1 MNENK
6 TEVAESTN
14 EAAPVVEVVESK
26 ELVIVK
32 ETLAVVEVVESKELV
47 IVKEKLADIL
57 PDISGL
63 SVADQI
69 LLDALVKLE
78 SFRGMV
84 LIPGDK
90 PSFELVKRSRL
101 TCKAVRCAAADACK
115 GKREDANRIQKHWSG
130 IENKLVAHIKEI
142 ESSLEVQEEAEEKR
156 IADEKK
162 AEQERKQKIVAD
174 RLNSL
179 VQIGLLATPERL
191 ALAQSATDEAWAES
205 FGAWK
210 EEHEAAEVERIQRE
224 REEKAAKEAQEA
236 AERAERERVEAEAR
250 AKAEADRAAK
260 EAQESAER
268 AERKRQQEE
277 ADAKAE
283 ADRKIQEAAAL
294 RSRIHA
300 ERLRDVVKLDPLAF
314 DRTPEDGTLADLSDA
329 EYAEIILAAKEAG
342 EARQAAARKVQ
353 EAQAERRALENS
365 WIKRA
370 ADMGVVLTGR
380 DVAEWTPIVAEER
393 LKEIA
398 EQVAA
403 TIAAKELRARVIA
416 RVDALASY
424 GCKVAES
431 FEDLTEEEQEK
442 ILAQVRKDWEQA
454 KENEKAVEAKD
465 AESVR
470 TWVDSV
476 KEAMAKKPS
485 LASDK
490 WIRIMEDTEAAVLN
504 LLDLSLEIEGDELP

>member
-1 MNENK
+1 MNENGK
-6 TEVAESTN
+6 NTK
-14 EAAPVVEVVESK
+14 VVEVVESQ
-26 ELVIVK
+26 ELVVVK
-32 ETLAVVEVVESKELV
+32 Q
-47 IVKEKLADIL
+47 KLGDIL

-63 SVADQI
+63 SVADQ
-69 LLDALVKLE
+69 LALDALVKLE

-84 LIPGDK
+84 LLPGDK

-101 TCKAVRCAAADACK
+101 TCKAVRCALADACK

-142 ESSLEVQEEAEEKR
+142 ESALEVQEDAEEKR
-156 IADEKK
+156 IAEEKRLE
-162 AEQERKQKIVAD
+162 AERKQKIVAD

-179 VQIGLLATPERL
+179 VQIGLLSTPERL

-210 EEHEAAEVERIQRE
+210 EAHEAAEVERIQRE
-224 REEKAAKEAQEA
+224 REEKAAREAQEA
-236 AERAERERVEAEAR
+236 ADRAERERVEAEAR

-260 EAQESAER
+260 EAQEAADR
-268 AERKRQQEE
+268 AERKRIQDE
-277 ADAKAE
+277 ADAKVDE
-283 ADRKIQEAAAL
+283 LRKANEAAAL

-314 DRTPEDGTLADLSDA
+314 EMTPEDGILADMDEA
-329 EYAEIILAAKEAG
+329 EYSAILEAAREAG
-342 EARQAAARKVQ
+342 EARRAAALKERQAQ
-353 EAQAERRALENS
+353 EERRALENS
-365 WIKRA
+365 WMKRA
-370 ADMGVVLTGR
+370 ADMGVVLTSR
-380 DVAEWTPIVAEER
+380 EVAEWTPSQAEEN
-393 LKEIA
+393 LHELS
-398 EQVAA
+398 VAA
-403 TIAAKELRARVIA
+403 EESRKNKELRARVVA

-424 GCKVAES
+424 GCKAAES
-431 FEDLTEEEQEK
+431 FEDLSEEEQEK

-470 TWVDSV
+470 AWVDSV

-490 WIRIMEDTEAAVLN
+490 WICIMEETEAAVLN
-504 LLDLSLEIEGDELP
+504 LLDLSLEFEGDELP

>member
-1 MNENK
+1 MNTNE

-14 EAAPVVEVVESK
+14 ESTPVVEVVESQ
-26 ELVIVK
+26 ELV
-32 ETLAVVEVVESKELV
+32 VVR
-47 IVKEKLADIL
+47 EKLGDIL

-63 SVADQI
+63 SVADQ
-69 LLDALVKLE
+69 LALDALVKLE

-84 LIPGDK
+84 LLPGDK

-101 TCKAVRCAAADACK
+101 TCKAVRCALADACK

-142 ESSLEVQEEAEEKR
+142 ESALEVQEDAEEKR
-156 IADEKK
+156 IAEEKRLE
-162 AEQERKQKIVAD
+162 AERKQKIVAD

-179 VQIGLLATPERL
+179 VQIGLLSTPERL

-210 EEHEAAEVERIQRE
+210 MEHESAEAERIQRE
-224 REEKAAKEAQEA
+224 ADEKAARDAQEA
-236 AERAERERVEAEAR
+236 AERAEHERVEAEAR

-260 EAQESAER
+260 EVQEAAER
-268 AERKRQQEE
+268 AERKRLQDE
-277 ADAKAE
+277 ADAKADE
-283 ADRKIQEAAAL
+283 LRRQNEAAAL

-300 ERLRDVVKLDPLAF
+300 ERLREVVKLDPLAF
-314 DRTPEDGTLADLSDA
+314 EKTPEDGMLADMDEA
-329 EYAEIILAAKEAG
+329 EYSAILEAARDAGNARRAAALKE
-342 EARQAAARKVQ
+342 RQAQ
-353 EAQAERRALENS
+353 DERRALENS
-365 WIKRA
+365 WMKRA

-380 DVAEWTPIVAEER
+380 DVAEWTPTAAEQK
-393 LKEIA
+393 LAEIA
-398 EQVAA
+398 DQVAA
-403 TIAAKELRARVIA
+403 TNAAKELRARVVA

-431 FEDLTEEEQEK
+431 FEDLSEEEQEK
-442 ILAQVRKDWEQA
+442 VLAQVRKDWEQA

-470 TWVDSV
+470 AWVDSV
-476 KEAMAKKPS
+476 KEAMAKKPA

-490 WIRIMEDTEAAVLN
+490 WIRIMEETEAAALN
-504 LLDLSLEIEGDELP
+504 LLDLSLEIEGEELP

>member
-1 MNENK
+1 MN
-6 TEVAESTN
+6 TEVLEELA
-14 EAAPVVEVVESK
+14 VEVVE
-26 ELVIVK
+26 
-32 ETLAVVEVVESKELV
+32 ESKELAV
-47 IVKEKLADIL
+47 VKTQFADIL
-57 PDISGL
+57 PDLSGL
-63 SVADQI
+63 SVADQL
-69 LLDALVKLE
+69 LLDALAKLE
-78 SFRGMV
+78 AFRRMV
-84 LIPGDK
+84 LLPGDK
-90 PSFELVKRSRL
+90 ASFELVKRSRL

-115 GKREDANRIQKHWSG
+115 GKREDATKVQRHWSG
-130 IENKLVAHIKEI
+130 IEKRLVEHIQVI
-142 ESSLEVQEEAEEKR
+142 EKRLEEQEDAEEKR
-156 IADEKK
+156 IAEAKK
-162 AEQERKQKIVAD
+162 AEAERKQKVVTD

-179 VQIGLLATPERL
+179 VVAGLLTTPERMTL
-191 ALAQSATDEAWAES
+191 ALEGSDEAWAES
-205 FGAWK
+205 FAAWK
-210 EEHEAAEVERIQRE
+210 AEHEAAEAERIQRE
-224 REEKAAKEAQEA
+224 AEEKAAREAQEKA
-236 AERAERERVEAEAR
+236 EREEREKAEAEARAAEEEARKARKAQEDAERAERQRQQAEME
-250 AKAEADRAAK
+250 AKAD
-260 EAQESAER
+260 
-268 AERKRQQEE
+268 
-277 ADAKAE
+277 

-314 DRTPEDGTLADLSDA
+314 DRTPEDGTLADMSDA
-329 EYAEIILAAKEAG
+329 EYAEIILAAKESG
-342 EARQAAARKVQ
+342 EERQAAARKVQ

-370 ADMGVVLTGR
+370 SDMGVVLTGR
-380 DVAEWTPIVAEER
+380 DVAEWTPTVAEER

-431 FEDLTEEEQEK
+431 FEDLSEEEQEK
-442 ILAQVRKDWEQA
+442 ILAQVKADWEQA

-476 KEAMAKKPS
+476 KKAMGSKPA

-490 WIRIMEDTEAAVLN
+490 WICIMEETEAAVLN
-504 LLDLSLEIEGDELP
+504 LLDMALEIEGDELP